1 MAVALCIVDS
11 CCCKCHVS
19 KCRSDCSCCV
29 LYCCDCV
36 SALSPVVQ
44 KCNVAVKAEL
54 KAPMWRH
61 QGQRAKW
68 RDECHLARVNE
79 EDRMLGFAGNR
90 KLVGF
95 AGNRKLGFAGNR
107 KLGFAGFRKICVHVY
122 CLLVVEHLSSRR
134 PLYCWQHV
142 SLVIWPINSNVLEVV
157 IFTVCIQVRGCE
169 SRRWMSGRELTLL
182 FAVNK

>member
-29 LYCCDCV
+29 LYGCDCV

-79 EDRMLGFAGNR
+79 EDRMLGFAG
-90 KLVGF
+90 
-95 AGNRKLGFAGNR
+95 
-107 KLGFAGFRKICVHVY
+107 FRKICVHVY
-122 CLLVVEHLSSRR
+122 CLLVVEHLSIRR

-157 IFTVCIQVRGCE
+157 IFTVSKYVAGRAAGEWAVE
-169 SRRWMSGRELTLL
+169 SSVLL
-182 FAVNK
+182 FAVNKSLIQYLTRLRL